1 MLIYGVN
8 FIFNSLKSLN
18 DNKFFAAIIMLTL
31 NIGSRYATFNFS
43 KSQEE
48 YIRNSIARE
57 MLIFSIVW
65 MGTRDIIISILM
77 TASFVVLAEF
87 LFNEKSKYCIM
98 PDKYKNLEQ
107 IIDSN
112 NDKKITDEEIKQAE
126 SILLN
131 AKKQKKKINQ
141 LSMLNYID
149 NTQLDLK

>member
-1 MLIYGVN
+1 
-8 FIFNSLKSLN
+8 
-18 DNKFFAAIIMLTL
+18 MLTL

-87 LFNEKSKYCIM
+87 LFNEKSSYCIM
-98 PDKYKNLEQ
+98 PDKYKNLEK
-107 IIDSN
+107 IIDLN
-112 NDKKITDEEIKQAE
+112 NDKIITDEEIKQAE
-126 SILLN
+126 TILLN
-131 AKKQKKKINQ
+131 AKKQKKKMNQ
-141 LSMLNYID
+141 LNMLNYID
-149 NTQLDLK
+149 NTQIDFKQL

>member
-8 FIFNSLKSLN
+8 FILNSLKSLN

-112 NDKKITDEEIKQAE
+112 NDKIITDEEIKQAE

>member
-112 NDKKITDEEIKQAE
+112 NDKIITDEEIKQAE